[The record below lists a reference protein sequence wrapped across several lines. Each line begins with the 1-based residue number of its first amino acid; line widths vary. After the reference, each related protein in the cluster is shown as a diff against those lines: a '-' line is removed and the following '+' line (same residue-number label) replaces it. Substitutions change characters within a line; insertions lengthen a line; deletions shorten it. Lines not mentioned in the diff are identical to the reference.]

1 MSPKASRA
9 STSLSP
15 LSESL
20 FARSPTALGLG
31 IFSLPHS
38 AKQSRVL
45 AGALAA
51 DYSPVARGPQ
61 DPKSHRFPLSPPCLF
76 LKQMFEF
83 QSFVDGA
90 KRLRRGPRI
99 HLDNRYLAAWVREHG
114 AWKSV
119 AYQPTPIIDGDI
131 HRALARGPDR
141 ATPCPC
147 PVASR
152 ATRRWREA
160 ADESMKR
167 LAPRRRVRPKTGPG
181 ARRSWCLPPQ
191 AALSISE
198 RAGLIPASRALLT

>member
-61 DPKSHRFPLSPPCLF
+61 DPKSHRFSLSPPCLF
-76 LKQMFEF
+76 LKQMFRAPPPAAASGIRKCF
-83 QSFVDGA
+83 
-90 KRLRRGPRI
+90 RWLPYPRHI
-99 HLDNRYLAAWVREHG
+99 SN
-114 AWKSV
+114 
-119 AYQPTPIIDGDI
+119 
-131 HRALARGPDR
+131 
-141 ATPCPC
+141 
-147 PVASR
+147 
-152 ATRRWREA
+152 
-160 ADESMKR
+160 ES
-167 LAPRRRVRPKTGPG
+167 LKTGTGEMTRP
-181 ARRSWCLPPQ
+181 
-191 AALSISE
+191 SE
-198 RAGLIPASRALLT
+198 FTRERILKTA